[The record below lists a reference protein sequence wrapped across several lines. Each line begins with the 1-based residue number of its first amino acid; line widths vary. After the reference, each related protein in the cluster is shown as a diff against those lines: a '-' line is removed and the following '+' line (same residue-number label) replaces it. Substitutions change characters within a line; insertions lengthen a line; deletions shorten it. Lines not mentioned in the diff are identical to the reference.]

1 METSIS
7 GNTITYRPKP
17 HFIKEMVIMGAS
29 VIFFGLIFLDMAR
42 RIFILKRR
50 CTETVPAK
58 ILSIQ
63 KSKSSD
69 GGLRFRYAR
78 YTARYRYEFNGQTYD
93 SSNRLF
99 GSKSALGSHGE
110 GSTILIKIDPKDP
123 RKVYDP
129 FAASAMSSH
138 LITAV
143 MLILLGLFMIFG
155 PFIVK

>member
-17 HFIKEMVIMGAS
+17 HFIKEMVIMGAA

-42 RIFILKRR
+42 RIFI
-50 CTETVPAK
+50 
-58 ILSIQ
+58 Q

-78 YTARYRYEFNGQTYD
+78 STARYRYEYNGQTYD

-99 GSKSALGSHGE
+99 GNPRALGSHGE